1 MKRRCAFLLL
11 ATTFSG
17 CMVMVPGHL
26 YPVHGPLSTDTP
38 TPIYDVSLSGVL
50 KSGTMTA
57 TLRNGEVCRGNWT
70 AVRQH
75 DPTGSAMAADW
86 DSVYGPG
93 FFVAKVLGNPVFAR
107 GVLSGTKGT
116 TLSVE
121 FYDPKPGQIRSVVG
135 IAKDNEGNVFK
146 LTF

>member
-1 MKRRCAFLLL
+1 MKRTCALLSL

-75 DPTGSAMAADW
+75 DPTGGPLAAAW
-86 DSVYGPG
+86 VSVHGSG
-93 FFVAKVLGNPVFAR
+93 RFVAWVAGHPAR
-107 GVLSGTKGT
+107 
-116 TLSVE
+116 
-121 FYDPKPGQIRSVVG
+121 RMR
-135 IAKDNEGNVFK
+135 
-146 LTF
+146 